1 MGHFTINRRHFL
13 GLLTLVLAVAWVG
26 AASAQTT
33 ATIVRV
39 EEDWE
44 VVIGT
49 PDPTTSG
56 PQVICTISPVGN
68 VDSFHATLELNHH
81 DIPTFAPGG
90 VQFEIW
96 QGDVALNE
104 RKFPNRSL
112 LDVPG
117 ETITWTQAMELSE
130 GELYFEIINGNS
142 ETWGA
147 FGGQGYLKGSVE
159 TTLTSLNYY
168 DPEVS
173 IVNSGVSYAGNRVRS
188 LLLKK
193 VRVYLS
199 TGEMYEDDAAPR
211 VVHSSQ

>member
-1 MGHFTINRRHFL
+1 MGHFTINRRHLL
-13 GLLTLVLAVAWVG
+13 GLLTMVLAVVWVG
-26 AASAQTT
+26 AASAETPP
-33 ATIVRV
+33 IVRV

-56 PQVICTISPVGN
+56 PQVICTISPTGN

-81 DIPTFAPGG
+81 DIPSFAPGG

-104 RKFPNRSL
+104 RKFPDTSL
-112 LDVPG
+112 LNIPG
-117 ETITWTQAMELSE
+117 EIITWTQAMELAD
-130 GELYFEIINGNS
+130 GELYFEIINGTS
-142 ETWGA
+142 DPDTWGS

-159 TTLTSLNYY
+159 TTLTDLNQY

-173 IVNSGVSYAGNRVRS
+173 VANSGASYAGNRVQS
-188 LLLKK
+188 LVLKK

-199 TGEMYEDDAAPR
+199 TGEMYEDTVPR